1 MDMID
6 TVTNTS
12 PSTVAQTVIPRNSS
26 KQNINSYLSNNEIED
41 LESKNQNPQNSLE
54 DNLKI
59 QNKNLQN
66 QITVLTGRIKV
77 YENDYLEK
85 TKSLTNQ
92 IKNFGITEI
101 NYKNQIENK
110 NKTIQK
116 LQSEN
121 KYLKEQI
128 NEMEEIFNSLKKEV
142 KSLLIN
148 QTLNN
153 NKNKNNINNMKN
165 GKRSYSTSKIITV
178 PKLVVKEKD
187 DSENERRINELVN
200 IVKQYSKEISKLK
213 QENLN
218 LSQSLNNNNN
228 LNNNSTSNIIQ
239 NDDSLLMKI
248 ANIINSELYLI
259 TQWVETY
266 MGDDYDKNF
275 EVPSLFNDGDNN
287 LNEDDLINKIN
298 NCIQIPN
305 LKNCLEKSRMK
316 VNSILNKNEKEC
328 LDYQTLLKQTEFK
341 YSQMKEELI
350 KLKQEL
356 FNMNTKDLNLTQI
369 CNDLEKENK
378 KNEDLISELKSSIL
392 QSKDINDKYLNN
404 IYEVITNEINDILKD
419 NNFNAFHDKL
429 LTNNNEKLNNISD
442 MLSINV
448 DKLVQF
454 IQHLK
459 YDYIKQKDDN
469 IKFLNDK
476 VNDTLKMF
484 DK

>member
-1 MDMID
+1 MID
-6 TVTNTS
+6 TATNTS

-26 KQNINSYLSNNEIED
+26 KQNINSYLSNNEID
-41 LESKNQNPQNSLE
+41 DSDSKNQNTQILLE
-54 DNLKI
+54 ENLKN

-92 IKNFGITEI
+92 IKNFSITEM
-101 NYKNQIENK
+101 NYKNEIENK
-110 NKTIQK
+110 NKIILK
-116 LQSEN
+116 LQNEN

-128 NEMEEIFNSLKKEV
+128 NEMEEIFLSLKKEV

-153 NKNKNNINNMKN
+153 NNNKNKINNMN
-165 GKRSYSTSKIITV
+165 IRKRSYSTNKIITV

-187 DSENERRINELVN
+187 NSENERRINELVN
-200 IVKQYSKEISKLK
+200 IVKQYSKEIAKLK
-213 QENLN
+213 EENLN
-218 LSQSLNNNNN
+218 LSQSLNNYNN
-228 LNNNSTSNIIQ
+228 LNNNSTSNLIQ

-259 TQWVETY
+259 TQWIETY

-275 EVPSLFNDGDNN
+275 EVPSLFNDGENN
-287 LNEDDLINKIN
+287 FNEDDFINKIN
-298 NCIQIPN
+298 NCIQINN
-305 LKNCLEKSRMK
+305 LKNCLEKSRIK
-316 VNSILNKNEKEC
+316 INSILNKNEKEC
-328 LDYQTLLKQTEFK
+328 LDYQTLLKQAEFK
-341 YSQMKEELI
+341 NSQMKEEVI

-356 FNMNTKDLNLTQI
+356 FNMNTKDLNLNQI

>member
-92 IKNFGITEI
+92 IKNFGVTEI

-429 LTNNNEKLNNISD
+429 LSNNNGNLNNISD

-454 IQHLK
+454 IQNLK

-469 IKFLNDK
+469 IKFLNEK

>member
-1 MDMID
+1 
-6 TVTNTS
+6 
-12 PSTVAQTVIPRNSS
+12 
-26 KQNINSYLSNNEIED
+26 
-41 LESKNQNPQNSLE
+41 
-54 DNLKI
+54 
-59 QNKNLQN
+59 
-66 QITVLTGRIKV
+66 
-77 YENDYLEK
+77 
-85 TKSLTNQ
+85 
-92 IKNFGITEI
+92 
-101 NYKNQIENK
+101 
-110 NKTIQK
+110 
-116 LQSEN
+116 
-121 KYLKEQI
+121 
-128 NEMEEIFNSLKKEV
+128 
-142 KSLLIN
+142 
-148 QTLNN
+148 
-153 NKNKNNINNMKN
+153 
-165 GKRSYSTSKIITV
+165 
-178 PKLVVKEKD
+178 
-187 DSENERRINELVN
+187 
-200 IVKQYSKEISKLK
+200 
-213 QENLN
+213 
-218 LSQSLNNNNN
+218 
-228 LNNNSTSNIIQ
+228 
-239 NDDSLLMKI
+239 MKI

-259 TQWVETY
+259 TQWIETY

-275 EVPSLFNDGDNN
+275 EVPSLFNDGENN
-287 LNEDDLINKIN
+287 FNEDDFINKIN
-298 NCIQIPN
+298 NCIQINN
-305 LKNCLEKSRMK
+305 LKNCLEKSRIK
-316 VNSILNKNEKEC
+316 INSILNKNEKES

-341 YSQMKEELI
+341 NSQMKEEMI

-429 LTNNNEKLNNISD
+429 LINNNEKLNNISD

>member
-6 TVTNTS
+6 TATNTS

-26 KQNINSYLSNNEIED
+26 KQNINSYLSNNEID
-41 LESKNQNPQNSLE
+41 DSDSKNQNTQILLE
-54 DNLKI
+54 ENLKN

-92 IKNFGITEI
+92 IKNFSITEM
-101 NYKNQIENK
+101 NYKNEIENK
-110 NKTIQK
+110 NKIILK
-116 LQSEN
+116 LQNEN

-128 NEMEEIFNSLKKEV
+128 NEMEEIFLSLKKEV

-153 NKNKNNINNMKN
+153 NNNKNKINNMN
-165 GKRSYSTSKIITV
+165 IRKRSYSTNKIITV

-187 DSENERRINELVN
+187 NSENERRINELVN

-429 LTNNNEKLNNISD
+429 LSNNNGNLNNISD

>member
-6 TVTNTS
+6 TATNTS

-116 LQSEN
+116 LQNEN

-128 NEMEEIFNSLKKEV
+128 NEMEEIFLSLKKEV

-187 DSENERRINELVN
+187 DPENERRINELVN

-454 IQHLK
+454 IQNLK

-469 IKFLNDK
+469 IKFLNEK

>member
-1 MDMID
+1 MYKND
-6 TVTNTS
+6 TGPSTTH
-12 PSTVAQTVIPRNSS
+12 STVAHSTIPRTSS
-26 KQNINSYLSNNEIED
+26 KQNLYYNTSNNETENAD
-41 LESKNQNPQNSLE
+41 PKNQLMNQVSLE
-54 DNLKI
+54 ENLKI

-66 QITVLTGRIKV
+66 QIIVLTERIKV
-77 YENDYLEK
+77 YENDYIEK
-85 TKSLTNQ
+85 IKSLTSQ
-92 IKNFGITEI
+92 IKNFGETEM
-101 NYKNQIENK
+101 NYKKQ
-110 NKTIQK
+110 IQK
-116 LQSEN
+116 LENEN
-121 KYLKEQI
+121 KYLKEQL
-128 NEMEEIFNSLKKEV
+128 NEMEEIFISLKKEV

-148 QTLNN
+148 HTLSNN
-153 NKNKNNINNMKN
+153 NSKNNINNE
-165 GKRSYSTSKIITV
+165 KRSHSTNQNNKIITV
-178 PKLVVKEKD
+178 PKLIVKEK
-187 DSENERRINELVN
+187 ENPETERRLNELVN

-213 QENLN
+213 KENLN
-218 LSQSLNNNNN
+218 LSNSLQTYNFQ
-228 LNNNSTSNIIQ
+228 NNNSNLSTLQ

-248 ANIINSELYLI
+248 SNIINNELYLI

-275 EVPSLFNDGDNN
+275 EVPSLFNDGENN
-287 LNEDDLINKIN
+287 FNEDDFINKIN
-298 NCIQIPN
+298 NCIQINN
-305 LKNCLEKSRMK
+305 LKNCLEKSRIK
-316 VNSILNKNEKEC
+316 INSILNKNEKES

-341 YSQMKEELI
+341 NSQMKEEMI

-356 FNMNTKDLNLTQI
+356 FNMNTKDLNLNQI

-429 LTNNNEKLNNISD
+429 LINNNEKLNNISD

>member
-6 TVTNTS
+6 TATNTS

-26 KQNINSYLSNNEIED
+26 KQNINSYLSNNEID
-41 LESKNQNPQNSLE
+41 DSDSKNQNTQILLE
-54 DNLKI
+54 ENLKN

-92 IKNFGITEI
+92 IKNFSITEM
-101 NYKNQIENK
+101 NYKNEIENK
-110 NKTIQK
+110 NKIILK
-116 LQSEN
+116 LQNEN

-128 NEMEEIFNSLKKEV
+128 NEMEEIFLSLKKEV

-153 NKNKNNINNMKN
+153 NNNKNKINNMN
-165 GKRSYSTSKIITV
+165 IRKRSYSTNKIITV

-187 DSENERRINELVN
+187 NSENERRINELVN
-200 IVKQYSKEISKLK
+200 IVKQYSKEIAKLK
-213 QENLN
+213 EENLN
-218 LSQSLNNNNN
+218 LSQSLNNYNN
-228 LNNNSTSNIIQ
+228 LNNNTNSTLTQ

-259 TQWVETY
+259 TQWIETY

-275 EVPSLFNDGDNN
+275 EVPSLFNDGENN
-287 LNEDDLINKIN
+287 FNEDDFINKIN
-298 NCIQIPN
+298 NCIQINN
-305 LKNCLEKSRMK
+305 LKNCLEKSRIK
-316 VNSILNKNEKEC
+316 INSILNKNEKES

-341 YSQMKEELI
+341 NSQMKEEMI

-356 FNMNTKDLNLTQI
+356 FNMNTKDLNLNQI

-404 IYEVITNEINDILKD
+404 IYEVITNEINAILKD

>member
-1 MDMID
+1 MID
-6 TVTNTS
+6 TATNTS

-26 KQNINSYLSNNEIED
+26 KQNINSYLSNNEID
-41 LESKNQNPQNSLE
+41 DSDSKNQNTQILLE
-54 DNLKI
+54 ENLKN

-92 IKNFGITEI
+92 IKNFSITEM
-101 NYKNQIENK
+101 NYKNEIENK
-110 NKTIQK
+110 NKIILK
-116 LQSEN
+116 LQNEN

-128 NEMEEIFNSLKKEV
+128 NEMEEIFLSLKKEV

-153 NKNKNNINNMKN
+153 NNNKNKINNMN
-165 GKRSYSTSKIITV
+165 ISHSTNQNNKIITV
-178 PKLVVKEKD
+178 PKLIVKEK
-187 DSENERRINELVN
+187 ENPETERRLNELVN

-213 QENLN
+213 KENLN
-218 LSQSLNNNNN
+218 LSNSLQTYNFQ
-228 LNNNSTSNIIQ
+228 NNNSNLSTLQ

-248 ANIINSELYLI
+248 SNIINNELYLI

-275 EVPSLFNDGDNN
+275 EVPSLFNDGENN
-287 LNEDDLINKIN
+287 FNEDDFINKIN
-298 NCIQIPN
+298 NCIQINN
-305 LKNCLEKSRMK
+305 LKNCLEKSRIK
-316 VNSILNKNEKEC
+316 INSILNKNEKES

-341 YSQMKEELI
+341 NSQMKEEMI

-356 FNMNTKDLNLTQI
+356 FNMNTKDLNLNQI

-378 KNEDLISELKSSIL
+378 KNEDLISELKSSIF

-404 IYEVITNEINDILKD
+404 IYEVVTNEINDILKD

-429 LTNNNEKLNNISD
+429 LSNNNGNLNNISD

-454 IQHLK
+454 IQNLK

>member
-41 LESKNQNPQNSLE
+41 LDSKNQNPQNSLE

-218 LSQSLNNNNN
+218 LSQSLNNYNN

-429 LTNNNEKLNNISD
+429 LSNNNGNLNNISD

-454 IQHLK
+454 IQNLK

-469 IKFLNDK
+469 IKFLNEK

>member
-6 TVTNTS
+6 TATNTS

-26 KQNINSYLSNNEIED
+26 KQNINSYLSNNEID
-41 LESKNQNPQNSLE
+41 DSDSKNQNTQILLE
-54 DNLKI
+54 ENLKN

-92 IKNFGITEI
+92 IKNFSITEM
-101 NYKNQIENK
+101 NYKNEIENK
-110 NKTIQK
+110 NKIILK
-116 LQSEN
+116 LQNEN

-128 NEMEEIFNSLKKEV
+128 NEMEEIFLSLKKEV

-153 NKNKNNINNMKN
+153 NNNKNKINNMN
-165 GKRSYSTSKIITV
+165 IRKRSYSTNKIITV

-187 DSENERRINELVN
+187 NSENERRINELVN
-200 IVKQYSKEISKLK
+200 IVKQYSKEIAKLK
-213 QENLN
+213 EENLN
-218 LSQSLNNNNN
+218 LSQSLNNYNN
-228 LNNNSTSNIIQ
+228 LNNNTNSTLTQ

-259 TQWVETY
+259 TQWIETY

-275 EVPSLFNDGDNN
+275 EVPSLFNDEDNN
-287 LNEDDLINKIN
+287 FNEDDLIVKIN

-305 LKNCLEKSRMK
+305 LKNCLEKSRIK
-316 VNSILNKNEKEC
+316 INSILNKNEKES

-341 YSQMKEELI
+341 NSQMKEEVI

-356 FNMNTKDLNLTQI
+356 FNMNTKDLNLNQI

-404 IYEVITNEINDILKD
+404 IYEVVTNEINDILKD

-429 LTNNNEKLNNISD
+429 LSNNNGNLNNISD

-459 YDYIKQKDDN
+459 YDYIKQKHDN

>member
-429 LTNNNEKLNNISD
+429 LSNNNGNLNNISD

-454 IQHLK
+454 IQNLK

-469 IKFLNDK
+469 IKFLNEK